1 MLSPPHGTGASKQET
16 GSLLLLSVIILTAC
30 SVSGVANATFI
41 ETFGQNKA
49 DLDQSIKFGLQGAK
63 WQVKG
68 VSATQNQLL
77 PLERACSDS
86 GQEVARTNNC
96 TPLQWAKC

>member
-16 GSLLLLSVIILTAC
+16 GCLLLLSVIILTAC
-30 SVSGVANATFI
+30 SVSGVANAALI

-49 DLDQSIKFGLQGAK
+49 DLDQSIKFGLQL
-63 WQVKG
+63 KG

-77 PLERACSDS
+77 PLEQACSDS
-86 GQEVARTNNC
+86 DQEVARTNNC